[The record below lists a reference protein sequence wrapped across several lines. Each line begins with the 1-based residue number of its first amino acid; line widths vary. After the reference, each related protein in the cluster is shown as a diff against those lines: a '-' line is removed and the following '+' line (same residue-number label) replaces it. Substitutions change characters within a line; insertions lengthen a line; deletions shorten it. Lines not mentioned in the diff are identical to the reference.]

1 MAELNVN
8 IGHWVRQNARIY
20 PNKVATKTGA
30 RAFTYLQL
38 ADRMNRLA
46 NALTAA
52 GLKPGDRVALYLLNG
67 SEYVEAVFACSAAG
81 LIAVPLNWRLSQEEL
96 AFIMK
101 DCSPKALIHHAMFE
115 KQASALANGCASVSP
130 VLSVAHDGGPS
141 SYESFL
147 QAGAPNDAVNPSVG
161 GDDPHLIMYTA
172 GTTGSPKGVILTHAN
187 CFWQSVNGWALG
199 VSPDTVALVILPMFH
214 VGGLNGCVTP
224 MIHIGA
230 TVVLSAK
237 FDPGDVLE
245 TIERE
250 RVNGMVAVPAI
261 YQMLYDHPKFTTTDL
276 SSIVAFISGGAPLGK
291 ELTRKYHERGL
302 EFRQGYGLTETSPGV
317 TGMGPG
323 ECLKKSGTAGRTCT
337 YVDVRI
343 VGEDGKELP
352 TGEPGEVVIR
362 GPNVMKGYWN
372 RPEATAEVIRDG
384 WFHSGDIG
392 FLDEDGFLTLVDR
405 KKDMIIS
412 GGENVYPAEVEK
424 VLLEHPSVAEAA
436 VIGRADEKW
445 GEVPIAFVVAVPGQT
460 LDAQELL
467 AFCASRIAKYKTPK
481 EVIVRVSLPHS
492 AAGKILKKELKREA
506 AAGT

>member
-8 IGHWVRQNARIY
+8 IGHWIRQNAIIY
-20 PNKVATKTGA
+20 PHKIATKTGD
-30 RAFTYLQL
+30 RSFTYRQL
-38 ADRMNRLA
+38 AERMNRLA
-46 NALTAA
+46 HALIAS

-67 SEYVEAVFACSAAG
+67 YEYVEAVFACSAAG

-96 AFIMK
+96 VFIMK
-101 DCSPKALIHHAMFE
+101 DCQPKALVFHAMFE
-115 KQASALANGCASVSP
+115 QQAALLAAECPSVSLS
-130 VLSVAHDGGPS
+130 LSVAHDGGPS
-141 SYESFL
+141 PYESYL
-147 QAGAPNDAVNPSVG
+147 QTGDPSDAVNPAVG

-172 GTTGSPKGVILTHAN
+172 GTTGTPKGVILTHAN

-224 MIHIGA
+224 IIHIGA
-230 TVVLSAK
+230 TVILSPK
-237 FDPGDVLE
+237 FDPADVLE

-261 YQMLYDHPKFTTTDL
+261 YQMLYDHPKFNTTDL

-343 VGEDGKELP
+343 VGEDGKDLP
-352 TGEPGEVVIR
+352 KNEPGEVVIR

-372 RPEATAEVIRDG
+372 RPEATAEVLRDG

-392 FLDEDGFLTLVDR
+392 FLDDDGFLTLVDR

-424 VLLEHPSVAEAA
+424 VLLEHPAVAEAA
-436 VIGRADEKW
+436 VVGKPDEKW
-445 GEVPIAFVVAVPGQT
+445 GEVPIAFVSPVPGQT

-467 AFCASRIAKYKTPK
+467 HFCSSRIAKYKTPK
-481 EVIVRVSLPHS
+481 QVLIRDSLPHS
-492 AAGKILKKELKREA
+492 AAGKILKQQLKREVRE
-506 AAGT
+506 G

>member
-8 IGHWVRQNARIY
+8 IGHWVRQNAKIY
-20 PNKVATKTGA
+20 PNKVATKTGQ
-30 RAFTYLQL
+30 RAFTYVQL

-46 NALTAA
+46 NGLIAA
-52 GLKPGDRVALYLLNG
+52 GLKPGDRVALFMLNG
-67 SEYVEAVFACSAAG
+67 VEYVEAVFACSAAG

-96 AFIMK
+96 VFIAK
-101 DCSPKALIHHAMFE
+101 DCAPKVLIHHAMFE
-115 KQASALANGCASVSP
+115 EVAAAVAAGCDSIQER
-130 VLSVAHDGGPS
+130 LSVAHDGS
-141 SYESFL
+141 ASAYESFIE
-147 QAGAPNDAVNPSVG
+147 AGDPKDAVNPDVG

-172 GTTGSPKGVILTHAN
+172 GTTGSPKGVVLTHAN

-199 VSPDTVALVILPMFH
+199 VSPDAVALVILPMFH

-230 TVVLSAK
+230 TVILSPK

-250 RVNGMVAVPAI
+250 RVAGMVAVPAI
-261 YQMLYDHPKFTTTDL
+261 YQMLYDHPKFATTDL

-291 ELTRKYHERGL
+291 ELTRKYHEKGL

-323 ECLKKSGTAGRTCT
+323 ECLRKSGSAGRACL
-337 YVDVRI
+337 YVDLRI
-343 VGEDGKELP
+343 VDEKGRELP
-352 TGEPGEVVIR
+352 TGEAGEVTVR
-362 GPNVMKGYWN
+362 GPNVMKEYWN
-372 RPEATAEVIRDG
+372 RPEATAEAIRDG

-392 FLDEDGFLTLVDR
+392 FLDEEGFLTLVDR

-424 VLLEHPSVAEAA
+424 VLLEHGGVAEAA
-436 VIGRADEKW
+436 VVGKADPKW
-445 GEVPIAFVVAVPGQT
+445 GEVPIGFVVAVPGQT
-460 LDAQELL
+460 LDPDELI

-481 EVIVRVSLPHS
+481 AVVVRTSLPHN
-492 AAGKILKKELKREA
+492 AAGKIVKQELKKEVAKS
-506 AAGT
+506 